1 MNRKIERLWLI
12 RRIVASVAATVFLC
26 AWFGLVAP
34 QAMAAK
40 GTSRSPDPIR
50 TLPMAYGVIN
60 INEASITELTYLPG
74 IGVRKAERIV
84 NYRKRRAFRRV
95 IHLARVKGIGLK
107 TVRRLKPYL
116 RVKGPTTLTRPIRRR

>member
-1 MNRKIERLWLI
+1 MDRKNRRLRLV
-12 RRIVASVAATVFLC
+12 RGIVAAVAATVFLC

-34 QAMAAK
+34 QAMAEEMSA
-40 GTSRSPDPIR
+40 GIR
-50 TLPMAYGVIN
+50 TATPHPMAYGVIN

-84 NYRKRRAFRRV
+84 DYRKKRLFRRV
-95 IHLARVKGIGLK
+95 THLARVKGIGLK
-107 TVRRLKPYL
+107 TVRRLKAYL